1 MKKHR
6 DDFDLMMSSV
16 MKKNLS
22 KVNASDE
29 LIRQTL
35 QRIREE
41 ESERSGKAVV
51 TPVKKGK
58 SAADKKANRAR
69 RISLISM
76 AAAVALAL
84 IGSGIIFM
92 TNRQKT
98 TGGSSPVIPAVSEQ
112 AKNRADI
119 EVINT
124 EIPDHYENRN
134 ETPARLT
141 VNALG
146 SRAQKICDFTELF
159 TLSESHFLNF
169 NNYYTILSDT
179 YYSEFKKDNEGNDI
193 IADGGYGDIK
203 NELSETKSKE
213 H

>member
-1 MKKHR
+1 MKKHK
-6 DDFDLMMSSV
+6 DDFDLMISSV
-16 MKKNLS
+16 MKQNLS
-22 KVNASDE
+22 RVNASDE

-41 ESERSGKAVV
+41 GSGQSGKAVV
-51 TPVKKGK
+51 TPVKSEKTM
-58 SAADKKANRAR
+58 ADKKANRAR

-76 AAAVALAL
+76 AAAVVLAL

-92 TNRQKT
+92 TNRKDTKGRPSPANTVINEQGK
-98 TGGSSPVIPAVSEQ
+98 SSTEV
-112 AKNRADI
+112 

-124 EIPDHYENRN
+124 EIPEHYENRN

-146 SRAQKICDFTELF
+146 SRARKISDFTELF
-159 TLSESHFLNF
+159 NLSDSHFANF

-179 YYSEFKKDNEGNDI
+179 YGEIVMNDEGHDI
-193 IADGGYGDIK
+193 IADGSYGDLK
-203 NELSETKSKE
+203 NELSDTKSKE